1 MRSIRLRL
9 HAIVALALAGCA
21 TLPAG
26 PSDPAEN
33 DPIEPFNRQVFAFN
47 QALDHHVIKPVAK
60 AYRDALPEPV
70 RNSLRAFFDNLREPV
85 VFANDLLQG
94 RGEAAGISGR
104 RFLINSTVGVLG
116 FVDRATEFGLPKQS
130 GDFGQTLYV
139 WGVGDGP
146 YLMLPFFGP
155 SNVRDTLGLGV
166 DAYAAPVSRIGQ
178 WDGQQTTTFAIG
190 ATDGVDLRSRNIES
204 LDAIEAG
211 SLDFYAY
218 LRSVWRQNR
227 QAKLDEAKGVKAT
240 DDELVDPGAGAT
252 TPAPTPT
259 PSPPRPSP

>member
-1 MRSIRLRL
+1 MKTMRRL
-9 HAIVALALAGCA
+9 VALALLALAGCA
-21 TLPAG
+21 TVPQG

-47 QALDHHVIKPVAK
+47 QTLDRNVIKPVAR

-70 RNSLRAFFDNLREPV
+70 RNGLRSFFDNLREPL
-85 VFANDLLQG
+85 VFANDVLQG

-104 RFLINSTVGVLG
+104 RFLVNSTVGVLG
-116 FVDRATEFGLPKQS
+116 FVDRATGFGLPKQS
-130 GDFGQTLYV
+130 GDFGQTLYA

-155 SNVRDTLGLGV
+155 SNVRDTVGLGV
-166 DAYAAPVSRIGQ
+166 DAYAAPISRIGQ
-178 WDGQQTTTFAIG
+178 WDGQQTTNFAFG

-204 LDAIEAG
+204 LDAIEA
-211 SLDFYAY
+211 SSVDFYAY

-227 QAKLDEAKGVKAT
+227 QVKLNEAKGVKAT
-240 DDELVDPGAGAT
+240 DDELVDPGAAV
-252 TPAPTPT
+252 PT